1 MNSLGQFIIRPLN
14 DRYNNQVKVG
24 DKNLITNTK
33 VEDWRSVSKEAVVVA
48 TPKALKTDI
57 KPGDKVIVHHN
68 IFRRWYDIRGVEKNG
83 STFFKDNM
91 YFASPDQIY
100 MYQKNKQWYTNMDY
114 CFVAPVVETDVL
126 KNQKEKELVGI
137 LKYSNKSLEA
147 LKITSGDLIGF
158 KPNSEFE
165 FVFDNKRLY
174 CMKSNDIV
182 IKYEY
187 KGNEKEYHPSWANS
201 R

>member
-1 MNSLGQFIIRPLN
+1 MNSLGQFIIKPLK

-33 VEDWRSVSKEAVVVA
+33 VEDWRSVSKEAVVVS
-48 TPKALKTDI
+48 TPSAFKTDI

-68 IFRRWYDIRGVEKNG
+68 IFRRWYDVRGTERNS
-83 STFFKDNM
+83 STFFKNNM
-91 YFASPDQIY
+91 YFANPDQIY
-100 MYQKNKQWYTNMDY
+100 MYYKNGEWCTHMDY

-126 KNQKEKELVGI
+126 KSQKEKELVGI
-137 LKYSNKSLEA
+137 LKYSNESLKA
-147 LKITSGDLIGF
+147 LKINPGDLIGF
-158 KPNSEFE
+158 TPNSEFE

-182 IKYEY
+182 IKYEN
-187 KGNEKEYHPSWANS
+187 KGNEKEYYPSWSNS

>member
-1 MNSLGQFIIRPLN
+1 
-14 DRYNNQVKVG
+14 
-24 DKNLITNTK
+24 
-33 VEDWRSVSKEAVVVA
+33 VS
-48 TPKALKTDI
+48 TPKAFDTHI
-57 KPGDKVIVHHN
+57 KPKDIVYIHHN

-126 KNQKEKELVGI
+126 KSQKEKELVGI

-147 LKITSGDLIGF
+147 LKITPGDLIGF

>member
-48 TPKALKTDI
+48 TPKSLKTDI

-68 IFRRWYDIRGVEKNG
+68 IFRRWYDIRGVERNG

-100 MYQKNKQWYTNMDY
+100 MYQKNKQWCTNMDY

-126 KNQKEKELVGI
+126 KSQKEKELVGI

-147 LKITSGDLIGF
+147 LKITPGDLIGF

-187 KGNEKEYHPSWANS
+187 KGNEKEYYPSWANS

>member
-1 MNSLGQFIIRPLN
+1 MNSLGQFIIKPLN
-14 DRYNNQVKVG
+14 NRYNNKVKVG
-24 DKNLITNTK
+24 DKDLITNTK
-33 VEDWRSVSKEAVVVA
+33 VEDWRSVSKEAIVVS
-48 TPKALKTDI
+48 TPSALMTDI

-68 IFRRWYDIRGVEKNG
+68 IFRRWYDVRGTERNG

-91 YFASPDQIY
+91 YFANPDQIY
-100 MYQKNKQWYTNMDY
+100 MYQKNGKWYTHMHY
-114 CFVAPVVETDVL
+114 CFVAPVIETDVL
-126 KNQKEKELVGI
+126 KSQKEKELVGI
-137 LKYSNKSLEA
+137 LKYSNESLKA
-147 LKITSGDLIGF
+147 LKINPGDLIGF

-182 IKYEY
+182 IKYED
-187 KGNEKEYHPSWANS
+187 KRNEKEYNPSWADS

>member
-1 MNSLGQFIIRPLN
+1 MNSLGQFIIKPLK

-33 VEDWRSVSKEAVVVA
+33 VEDWRSVSKEAIVVSIPA
-48 TPKALKTDI
+48 AFKTDI

-68 IFRRWYDIRGVEKNG
+68 IFRRWYDVRGTERNS
-83 STFFKDNM
+83 STFFKNNM
-91 YFASPDQIY
+91 YFANPDQIY
-100 MYQKNKQWYTNMDY
+100 MYYKNGEWCTHMGY

-126 KNQKEKELVGI
+126 KSQKEKELVGI
-137 LKYSNKSLEA
+137 LKYSNESLKA
-147 LKITSGDLIGF
+147 LKINPEDLIGF
-158 KPNSEFE
+158 TPNSEFE

-182 IKYEY
+182 IKYEN
-187 KGNEKEYHPSWANS
+187 KGNEKEYYPSWSNS

>member
-1 MNSLGQFIIRPLN
+1 MNSLGQFIIKPLK

-33 VEDWRSVSKEAVVVA
+33 VEDWRSVSKEAVVVSVPLA
-48 TPKALKTDI
+48 VKTDI
-57 KPGDKVIVHHN
+57 KPGDKVVVHHN
-68 IFRRWYDIRGVEKNG
+68 IFRRWYDVRGVEKNS

-91 YFASPDQIY
+91 YFASTSQIY
-100 MYQKNKQWYTNMDY
+100 MYQRNNKWYTNMEY
-114 CFVAPVVETDVL
+114 CFVSPVIETDVL
-126 KNQKEKELVGI
+126 KSQKEKELIGI
-137 LKYSNKSLEA
+137 LKYGNKSLEA
-147 LKITSGDLIGF
+147 LKINPGDLIGF

-182 IKYEY
+182 IKYEN

>member
-1 MNSLGQFIIRPLN
+1 MNSLGQFIIKPLN

-24 DKNLITNTK
+24 NKNLITNTRI
-33 VEDWRSVSKEAVVVA
+33 EDWRSVSKEAVVVS
-48 TPKALKTDI
+48 TPAAFKTDI

-68 IFRRWYDIRGVEKNG
+68 IFRRWYDVRGVERNG
-83 STFFKDNM
+83 STFFKNNM
-91 YFASPDQIY
+91 YFANPDQIY
-100 MYQKNKQWYTNMDY
+100 MYYKNEEWHTNLDY
-114 CFVAPVVETDVL
+114 CFVAPVKETDAL
-126 KNQKEKELVGI
+126 KSQKEKELVGI
-137 LKYSNKSLEA
+137 LKYSNESLNT
-147 LKITSGDLIGF
+147 LKIKPGDLIGF

-182 IKYEY
+182 IKYEN
-187 KGNEKEYHPSWANS
+187 KRNEKEYYPSWSNS

>member
-24 DKNLITNTK
+24 DKNLITNTR
-33 VEDWRSVSKEAVVVA
+33 VEDWRSVSKEAVVVS
-48 TPKALKTDI
+48 TPSALKTDI

-68 IFRRWYDIRGVEKNG
+68 IFRRWYDVRGVEKNG

-126 KNQKEKELVGI
+126 KSQKEKELVGI

-147 LKITSGDLIGF
+147 LKITPGDLIGF
-158 KPNSEFE
+158 TPNSEFE

-182 IKYEY
+182 IKYED
-187 KGNEKEYHPSWANS
+187 KGNEKEYYPSWANS

>member
-1 MNSLGQFIIRPLN
+1 MNSLSQFIIKPLN

-24 DKNLITNTK
+24 NKNLITNTRI
-33 VEDWRSVSKEAVVVA
+33 EDWRSVSKEAIVVSVPIA
-48 TPKALKTDI
+48 FKTDI

-68 IFRRWYDIRGVEKNG
+68 IFRRWYDVRGVERNG

-91 YFASPDQIY
+91 YFANIDQIY
-100 MYQKNKQWYTNMDY
+100 MYYKNEEWHTNLDY
-114 CFVAPVVETDVL
+114 CFVAPVKETDAL
-126 KNQKEKELVGI
+126 KSQKEKELVGI
-137 LKYSNKSLEA
+137 LKYSNESLKA
-147 LKITSGDLIGF
+147 LKINPGDLIGF

-182 IKYEY
+182 IKYEN
-187 KGNEKEYHPSWANS
+187 KRNEKEYYPSWSNS

>member
-33 VEDWRSVSKEAVVVA
+33 VEDWRSVSKEAVVVS
-48 TPKALKTDI
+48 TPSALKTDI

-68 IFRRWYDIRGVEKNG
+68 IFRRWYDVRGTERNS
-83 STFFKDNM
+83 STFFKNNM
-91 YFASPDQIY
+91 YFANPDQIY
-100 MYQKNKQWYTNMDY
+100 MYYKNGEWCTHMDY
-114 CFVAPVVETDVL
+114 CFVAPIVETDVL
-126 KNQKEKELVGI
+126 KSQKEKELVGI
-137 LKYSNKSLEA
+137 LKYSNESLKA
-147 LKITSGDLIGF
+147 LKINSGDLIGF
-158 KPNSEFE
+158 TPNSEFE

-182 IKYEY
+182 IKYEN
-187 KGNEKEYHPSWANS
+187 KGNEKEYYPSWANS